1 MHDNFFDLRGHSLK
15 ATQLVSRLREVF
27 QYEIP
32 LRRLFEYPTIAELAA
47 VIDSKTIE
55 KLNNE
60 QFDRLLPEIE
70 AISEEEA
77 QRLLAVKPS

>member
-1 MHDNFFDLRGHSLK
+1 MEEREDNTVCK
-15 ATQLVSRLREVF
+15 VVSRLREVL
-27 QYEIP
+27 QHEMP
-32 LRRLFEYPTIAELAA
+32 LRHLFAYPTIGELAA

-55 KLNNE
+55 NLNNE
-60 QFDRLLPEIE
+60 QFDQLLPEIE